1 MVHAVK
7 KEPPPP
13 AAAAANEG
21 YTHTHTHTHTL
32 TFPWAQPL
40 AGPISCLGL
49 KFTSGRTLMV
59 LTNNELYSF
68 DIV

>member
-7 KEPPPP
+7 KEPA

-21 YTHTHTHTHTL
+21 YTHTL

-40 AGPISCLGL
+40 AGPISCLGI
-49 KFTSGRTLMV
+49 KFTSGRTLIIF
-59 LTNNELYSF
+59 TNNEIYSF